1 MVAIVLSV
9 ALEVAVAAAFPF
21 PSFLFVDRAVAVID
35 SARPPLPRPAHT
47 QAHKLPPQAL
57 VIHSAPRLLVYCRPL
72 ASRRHSFLRSR
83 APSLHSTDC
92 STTTCHR
99 RSSCAI
105 ASYSYSHSPKAELS
119 AAPPW
124 PPPRRTARSLC
135 AAMCATS
142 WNPPHHPP
150 RARFRLHRLSTRHPH
165 LFLLYLVALS
175 SPWEA
180 GSPPA
185 TAAWWRRRAQ
195 PHHQPLLP
203 SFLPSLSCVRI
214 SASPRLSE

>member
-1 MVAIVLSV
+1 MQSCCRWHWRWRWRRLS
-9 ALEVAVAAAFPF
+9 LFLPF
-21 PSFLFVDRAVAVID
+21 CLLTERWPSSIAQD
-35 SARPPLPRPAHT
+35 PPCPAPPI
-47 QAHKLPPQAL
+47 HKLTSFRRKPSSSTAL
-57 VIHSAPRLLVYCRPL
+57 LASSYRPL

-83 APSLHSTDC
+83 APSLQLTA
-92 STTTCHR
+92 TLQPAT
-99 RSSCAI
+99 AAAVAPVAV

-165 LFLLYLVALS
+165 LLLLYLVALS

-195 PHHQPLLP
+195 PHHLPLLP
-203 SFLPSLSCVRI
+203 SFLPRRAC
-214 SASPRLSE
+214 ASRPRLAFSE